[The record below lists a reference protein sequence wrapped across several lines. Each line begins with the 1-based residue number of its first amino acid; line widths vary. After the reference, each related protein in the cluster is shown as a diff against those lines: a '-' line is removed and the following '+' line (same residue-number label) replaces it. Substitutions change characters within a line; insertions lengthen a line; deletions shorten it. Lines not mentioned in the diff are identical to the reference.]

1 MVEPRCNNCKS
12 VWHMKEKRNFF
23 TNFPQCNEY
32 VLLGKPRDYGKNNPA
47 VYGTE

>member
-1 MVEPRCNNCKS
+1 MAYEGE
-12 VWHMKEKRNFF
+12 EKFF